1 MAKPEI
7 ETKWLSINS
16 YDVFRV
22 IFGTLI
28 LVLDLYIYIKFYYDF
43 KGKDT
48 LGFVLTIMLVAGIAL
63 LTNGMDAWRKRD
75 KHIQQVEKTK
85 RDLELLKNK
94 KKLKSLKEMSPEEY
108 HAIYEDKK

>member
-1 MAKPEI
+1 MDKPEI
-7 ETKWLSINS
+7 QSKWLSINS

-22 IFGTLI
+22 IFGAII
-28 LVLDLYIYIKFYYDF
+28 LASDLYIYIRYYYNF
-43 KGKDT
+43 QGKDT
-48 LGFVLTIMLVAGIAL
+48 LGFVLAIMLVVGITL

-75 KHIQQVEKTK
+75 KHIQQVDKSK

-94 KKLKSLKEMSPEEY
+94 KKLKSMKEMSPEEY